1 MKHIINGIIIW
12 LMIFIPTALF
22 DLVMFNKNNGDFNFD
37 YTIFFGCLMAILSF
51 MIVYKKPVGKIK
63 FKKRKDFVTTLD
75 RAVRVKR
82 VKK

>member
-1 MKHIINGIIIW
+1 MKHIINAIIIW
-12 LMIFIPTALF
+12 VMIFIPTAFF
-22 DLVMFNKNNGDFNFD
+22 DFVMFNKTNGDFDFD

-51 MIVYKKPVGKIK
+51 MIVYKQPVRQIK